1 MQSVGNRI
9 DQIIGRNVMAAR
21 MERGLSRSELAASI
35 GVSETQIS
43 KYEAGAS
50 RLTANRLAQIAATLH
65 VNATDFF
72 GEIVAASAGNPA
84 NMSADAA
91 RRRIEKTNEALELVR
106 AFQQIT
112 DSERRQRLVILAK
125 QLAEDSAHAS

>member
-21 MERGLSRSELAASI
+21 MERGLSQSELAASI

-50 RLTANRLAQIAATLH
+50 RLTASRLAQIAATLH

-72 GEIVAASAGNPA
+72 GEVVAASAGNPA

-106 AFQQIT
+106 AFQRIT
-112 DSERRQRLVILAK
+112 DSEKRQRLVILAK